1 MADFKF
7 IYPGI
12 GIPVGRDAG
21 RAGAGEEGERGGAG
35 GAGEEGGGAERGDET
50 GDGQNQGD
58 LQGKQNLSGHFMH
71 PTGNTRKCTAVSGW
85 NLCTDTY
92 KMTSYV

>member
-1 MADFKF
+1 MNCQCP
-7 IYPGI
+7 ISNSLNLIPGI
-12 GIPVGRDAG
+12 GIPAGRDAG

-58 LQGKQNLSGHFMH
+58 LQGKQNLSFMH
-71 PTGNTRKCTAVSGW
+71 PTGNKCTAVSGW
-85 NLCTDTY
+85 NLCTNT
-92 KMTSYV
+92 K